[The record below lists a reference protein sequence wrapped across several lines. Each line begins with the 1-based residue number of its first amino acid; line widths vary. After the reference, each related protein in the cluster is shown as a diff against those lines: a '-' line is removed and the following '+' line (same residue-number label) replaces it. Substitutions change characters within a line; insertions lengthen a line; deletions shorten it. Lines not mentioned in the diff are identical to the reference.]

1 MRTVLASL
9 ARRREALVARSGE
22 QRRELA
28 GTAAGLRRA
37 VAEPLVLG
45 LGAVVALASAS
56 PRLRTWLV
64 RAWVLGAFVRRLL
77 AR

>member
-28 GTAAGLRRA
+28 GTATGLRRA

-56 PRLRTWLV
+56 PGLRTWLV
-64 RAWVLGAFVRRLL
+64 RAWMLGTFVRRLL

>member
-1 MRTVLASL
+1 MSPVLAAL

-22 QRRELA
+22 QRRALA
-28 GTAAGLRRA
+28 ATAAGLRRA

-56 PRLRTWLV
+56 PRLRAWLV